1 MKAKSFDYLS
11 EALKFMTDIEKPGM
25 NNQEVV
31 SVVMDRDSKNIV
43 EYIVF
48 YRPGDYTQ

>member
-1 MKAKSFDYLS
+1 MKAKSFHYLS
-11 EALKFMTDIEKPGM
+11 EALKFLTDIEKPGM

-31 SVVMDRDSKNIV
+31 SVTIDTDSK
-43 EYIVF
+43 EYVVF